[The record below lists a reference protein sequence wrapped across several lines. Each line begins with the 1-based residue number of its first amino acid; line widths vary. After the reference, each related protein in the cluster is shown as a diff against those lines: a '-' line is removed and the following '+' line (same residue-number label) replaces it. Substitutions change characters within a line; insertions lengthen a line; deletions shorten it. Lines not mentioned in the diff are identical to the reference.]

1 MSTALV
7 DEIVRLIQSGVSV
20 KNVPGATPD
29 TIADAVISLIRKSLN
44 SGKNLKNVLKPEVT
58 REIATSLG
66 NNRKG
71 NVAKLIL
78 KLIQNSMTPTKA
90 LTKPTAE
97 EAVKIAGAPNSN
109 SILKIIIEA
118 LAKNETPAKAEEIKA
133 KVAQAPKS
141 NNKNTSNLIFRLI
154 MNLFKT
160 NGKMAEGPAPGPNF
174 FAANTFRQANRPKN
188 GRKWYFGTNKGK
200 TGWYLNT
207 GGAVVGPMVPPVG
220 PMVPPVGPVVGPTG
234 RPNFSKL
241 NLSALLKWR
250 RENPGN
256 TANANSAISKL
267 IKEMMNKIRY
277 SYSSSE
283 RLSRLVDLLKQLP
296 TNFSGR
302 REIVSAIIAMIREI
316 ANLNRFSNFNRNLRG
331 VNNRNIRNALDIQR
345 RRLQKRRTEERRPGE
360 SSNNYERR
368 LRRATAPSRYPG
380 ESDSNYNR
388 RRRNTANTN
397 ALRRAITRAEPPRP
411 RNNGGSGGGYG
422 PGGGSGGGYGPGGG
436 SGGAGGGYGPGG
448 GSGGAGGGNGGAAPP
463 PPLPST
469 QQRAINNVGGAGNA
483 VQTVALVPGGAPEVA
498 KAAEALNETGG
509 NVRLAINVKGVSP
522 AAIKAVQNLGGVS
535 QTVKILEGLNTLA
548 QTPETQ
554 RRKAATRRTRR
565 PKKSPI
571 RLVELNR
578 VIAAVKK
585 QKLISLM
592 AHNVTRT
599 NNIHPNDEKLK
610 KYYRKVM
617 KSYILK
623 TKFAKIAKKAA
634 KKRVQ

>member
-1 MSTALV
+1 MSTTLV
-7 DEIVRLIQSGVSV
+7 DEIVRLILSGVSV
-20 KNVPGATPD
+20 ANVKKLPGVTPD
-29 TIADAVISLIRKSLN
+29 TLADAIISLIRSSLN
-44 SGKNLKNVLKPEVT
+44 SGKNLKTVLKPAVVQ
-58 REIATSLG
+58 EIAASLG
-66 NNRKG
+66 ETPKS

-78 KLIQNSMTPTKA
+78 KLIKNSMTVNKA
-90 LTKPTAE
+90 LTKPVAE

-109 SILKIIIEA
+109 AILKII
-118 LAKNETPAKAEEIKA
+118 LNSLSKNETPAKTEEIKA
-133 KVAQAPKS
+133 KISQTPKS
-141 NNKNTSNLIFRLI
+141 NNKNTANLIFRVI

-160 NGKMAEGPAPGPNF
+160 NGKMAEPNF

-188 GRKWYFGTNKGK
+188 GRKWYFGTVKNVG
-200 TGWYLNT
+200 TGWHLNT
-207 GGAVVGPMVPPVG
+207 GGAVVGP
-220 PMVPPVGPVVGPTG
+220 VVQPTGPTFGPGG

-283 RLSRLVDLLKQLP
+283 RLARLVELLKQLP
-296 TNFSGR
+296 INFSGR
-302 REIVSAIIAMIREI
+302 RDIVSAIIAMIREI
-316 ANLNRFSNFNRNLRG
+316 TNLNRFSNFNRNLRG

-345 RRLQKRRTEERRPGE
+345 RRLQKRRSEERRPGE
-360 SSNNYERR
+360 SYNNYERR
-368 LRRATAPSRYPG
+368 LRRAVGGGSGPSRYPG

-411 RNNGGSGGGYG
+411 RNNGGGYG
-422 PGGGSGGGYGPGGG
+422 P
-436 SGGAGGGYGPGG
+436 GGAGGGYGPGG
-448 GSGGAGGGNGGAAPP
+448 GAGGGYGPGGGAGNGGAAPP
-463 PPLPST
+463 PPLPSV

-509 NVRLAINVKGVSP
+509 NVRLAINMKGVSP

-554 RRKAATRRTRR
+554 RRKAAARRTRR
-565 PKKSPI
+565 PKKSPRGV

-617 KSYILK
+617 KSYLLK
-623 TKFAKIAKKAA
+623 KPFANIAKRAA

>member
-1 MSTALV
+1 MSTTLV

-20 KNVPGATPD
+20 ANIKKVPGVTSD
-29 TIADAVISLIRKSLN
+29 TIADAIISLIRKSLN
-44 SGKNLKNVLKPEVT
+44 SGKNLKTVLKPEVT
-58 REIATSLG
+58 REISTSLG

-78 KLIQNSMTPTKA
+78 KLIQNSMNTNKV

-109 SILKIIIEA
+109 TILKIIIEA
-118 LAKNETPAKAEEIKA
+118 LAKNETPAKAEEIKV

-141 NNKNTSNLIFRLI
+141 NNKNTANLIFKVI

-160 NGKMAEGPAPGPNF
+160 NGNMAEAPPNF
-174 FAANTFRQANRPKN
+174 FAANAFRQANRPKN
-188 GRKWYFGTNKGK
+188 GRKWYFGTVKNVG
-200 TGWYLNT
+200 TGWHLNT
-207 GGAVVGPMVPPVG
+207 GGAGM
-220 PMVPPVGPVVGPTG
+220 GPVAGPAARPVNGPAT
-234 RPNFSKL
+234 RPNFFKL
-241 NLSALLKWR
+241 DLSALLKWR

-256 TANANSAISKL
+256 TANVNSAISKFV
-267 IKEMMNKIRY
+267 KEMMNKIRY

-283 RLSRLVDLLKQLP
+283 RLARLIELLKQLP
-296 TNFSGR
+296 INFSGR
-302 REIVSAIIAMIREI
+302 REIVAAIIAMIREI
-316 ANLNRFSNFNRNLRG
+316 TNLNKFSNFNRNLRG
-331 VNNRNIRNALDIQR
+331 VNNRNIRNALDVQR
-345 RRLQKRRTEERRPGE
+345 RRLQRRRTEERRPGE
-360 SSNNYERR
+360 GYNNYERR
-368 LRRATAPSRYPG
+368 LRRSSGPYRYTG
-380 ESDSNYNR
+380 ESETSYNQR
-388 RRRNTANTN
+388 RRETANAN
-397 ALRRAITRAEPPRP
+397 ALKRAIARAEPPRP
-411 RNNGGSGGGYG
+411 RNNGGGGYG
-422 PGGGSGGGYGPGGG
+422 TGGGS
-436 SGGAGGGYGPGG
+436 
-448 GSGGAGGGNGGAAPP
+448 GGAAPP
-463 PPLPST
+463 PPLPSM

-509 NVRLAINVKGVSP
+509 NVRLAINMKGASP
-522 AAIKAVQNLGGVS
+522 AAIKAVQNLGGVA
-535 QTVKILEGLNTLA
+535 QTVKILEGLNTMA

-554 RRKAATRRTRR
+554 RRKAIRPRTRR
-565 PKKSPI
+565 PKKSPV

-610 KYYRKVM
+610 KYYRKVI

-623 TKFAKIAKKAA
+623 KPFANIAKKAA

>member
-1 MSTALV
+1 MSNAERAKLV

-20 KNVPGATPD
+20 ANLKKVPGVTSD
-29 TIADAVISLIRKSLN
+29 TIADAIISLIRKSLN

-58 REIATSLG
+58 REIAMSLG

-78 KLIQNSMTPTKA
+78 KLIQNSITPTKV

-118 LAKNETPAKAEEIKA
+118 LAKNETPDKAEEIKA

-141 NNKNTSNLIFRLI
+141 NNRNTANLIFRII

-160 NGKMAEGPAPGPNF
+160 TGKMGEGPEPPPNF

-207 GGAVVGPMVPPVG
+207 GAVAGPAG
-220 PMVPPVGPVVGPTG
+220 PAGPTFGPLG

-256 TANANSAISKL
+256 TTNVNSAISKF
-267 IKEMMNKIRY
+267 IKESLNKIRY

-283 RLSRLVDLLKQLP
+283 RLARLVELLKQLP
-296 TNFSGR
+296 PNFSGR

-316 ANLNRFSNFNRNLRG
+316 TNLNRFSNFNRNLRG
-331 VNNRNIRNALDIQR
+331 VNNRNIKNALEVQR

-360 SSNNYERR
+360 SYNNYERR
-368 LRRATAPSRYPG
+368 LRRAVAPSRRVG
-380 ESDSNYNR
+380 ESNSNYNYR
-388 RRRNTANTN
+388 RRETANAN
-397 ALRRAITRAEPPRP
+397 ALKRAITRAEPPRP
-411 RNNGGSGGGYG
+411 RNNGGSGGYG
-422 PGGGSGGGYGPGGG
+422 PGA
-436 SGGAGGGYGPGG
+436 GAGGGYGPGA
-448 GSGGAGGGNGGAAPP
+448 GAGNGGGAPP
-463 PPLPST
+463 PPLPSP
-469 QQRAINNVGGAGNA
+469 QQQAINNVGGAGNA

-509 NVRLAINVKGVSP
+509 NVRLAINMKGASP

-535 QTVKILEGLNTLA
+535 QTVKILEGLNTMA
-548 QTPETQ
+548 QTPETR

-617 KSYILK
+617 KSYLLK
-623 TKFAKIAKKAA
+623 KPFATIVKKAA